1 MATVSSPPDIEY
13 PTSDGRPMA
22 ETDHHRDLMVE
33 GIETIK
39 LVRGSDP
46 NFYVSGNLLV
56 FYEQGNRHKH
66 VAPDFFAVR
75 GVHNHPRDHYLIWL
89 EGKAPEVAIEYTSKS
104 TRKEDEKTKF
114 VLYREKLRVQE
125 YFLFDPFGDYLKPPF
140 QGYRLK
146 GNRYVKIHPVAG
158 RLPSEVLG
166 LHLERH
172 GDRLRFYD
180 PDSGRLL
187 PTPDEARQHAEMARQ
202 HAEAAQDRA
211 EATLI
216 RAEAEKQRAEAARV
230 LAEAEKQRAEA
241 ETERLRIQLEELQ
254 RRLPPQA

>member
-1 MATVSSPPDIEY
+1 MATVSTSPDIEY

-39 LVRGSDP
+39 LARGSDP
-46 NFYVSGNLLV
+46 NFYVSGNLLI
-56 FYEQGNRHKH
+56 FYEQGNRRKH

-75 GVHNHPRDHYLIWL
+75 GVRNHPRDHYLIWL
-89 EGKAPEVAIEYTSKS
+89 EGKAPEVAIEYTSKT

-114 VLYREKLRVQE
+114 VLYRDKLRVLE

-146 GNRYVKIHPVAG
+146 ANRYVKIQPVAG

-166 LHLERH
+166 LHLERF

-180 PDSGRLL
+180 PAIGGWLS
-187 PTPDEARQHAEMARQ
+187 TPDEARQR
-202 HAEAAQDRA
+202 AEAARQQAEAARQRA

-216 RAEAEKQRAEAARV
+216 RAEAEKDRAEAARI
-230 LAEAEKQRAEA
+230 LAEAEK
-241 ETERLRIQLEELQ
+241 
-254 RRLPPQA
+254 

>member
-1 MATVSSPPDIEY
+1 MATVYSPPDIEY

-39 LVRGSDP
+39 LACGSDP
-46 NFYVSGNLLV
+46 SFYVSGSILV
-56 FYEQGNRHKH
+56 FYERGNRRKH

-89 EGKAPEVAIEYTSKS
+89 EGKAPEVAIEYTSKT

-114 VLYREKLRVQE
+114 VLYRDRLRVQE

-146 GNRYVKIHPVAG
+146 GNRYVKIRPMAG

-180 PDSGRLL
+180 PATGRWL
-187 PTPDEARQHAEMARQ
+187 PTPDEARQQAEVARQ
-202 HAEAAQDRA
+202 QAEAAH
-211 EATLI
+211 L
-216 RAEAEKQRAEAARV
+216 RAEAEQMRAEAA
-230 LAEAEKQRAEA
+230 LQQAEAEKQRAEA
-241 ETERLRIQLEELQ
+241 ENERLRIQLAELQ
-254 RRLPPQA
+254 RRSPQP